1 VSRGCRTFRFARV
14 PGPYYD
20 KPLDFRAQRVGA
32 ASVEHMCKTMVM
44 ENTRA
49 PKDVVDCSEP
59 NLSKYY
65 MVLVQYCANIDAEKL
80 KGFILQVRMLTVVRT
95 NGWLCLRA
103 IPSLV
108 PIVMSSQHPNFIR
121 STPAWMYAST
131 GSGSSAMLE
140 LLQIVPINGIA
151 A

>member
-1 VSRGCRTFRFARV
+1 MVKLYFHVFTLPLTNHLPKSCAAPIPDGESETYQRIHTELVSRGCRTFRFARV

-59 NLSKYY
+59 KLSKYY

-80 KGFILQVRMLTVVRT
+80 KGFIVQVQLLTVVRT
-95 NGWLCLRA
+95 NGWLCL
-103 IPSLV
+103 P
-108 PIVMSSQHPNFIR
+108 
-121 STPAWMYAST
+121 
-131 GSGSSAMLE
+131 
-140 LLQIVPINGIA
+140 
-151 A
+151 